1 MTISAPGESCP
12 KAVVVIGHECRG
24 PLYSTLT
31 GWHRGP
37 VNALRDLRRTAGLSQ
52 RDFAELVGTPLNTFR
67 MWDSGLRSIPSPSL
81 RRAKE
86 ALTHHAHQNE
96 LLPLDQLAAELGVH
110 VRTLQAAARTGRLE
124 VRFHTRSIFGRP
136 LRRAARAA
144 GETFKRTHYR
154 QFAGQRACP
163 PPLPVVPD
171 DYAEQLKHLRNQ
183 LRLTQE
189 ALAQRIGAAG
199 KAVVYQWESRK
210 RTPSPVLWQR
220 IQVLRRDT

>member
-1 MTISAPGESCP
+1 M
-12 KAVVVIGHECRG
+12 IG
-24 PLYSTLT
+24 
-31 GWHRGP
+31 
-37 VNALRDLRRTAGLSQ
+37 LRELRRTAGLSQ
-52 RDFAELVGTPLNTFR
+52 QECAALIGVPFNTFR
-67 MWDSGLRSIPSPSL
+67 MWDSGLRSIPPPVL
-81 RRAKE
+81 RRTKE
-86 ALTHHAHQNE
+86 AFSHHAHQNE
-96 LLPLDQLAAELGVH
+96 LLPLDRLASELGVH

-124 VRFHTRSIFGRP
+124 VRFNTRSIFGRP

-171 DYAEQLKHLRNQ
+171 DYAEQPKHLRNQ

-220 IQVLRRDT
+220 IQVLSRDT